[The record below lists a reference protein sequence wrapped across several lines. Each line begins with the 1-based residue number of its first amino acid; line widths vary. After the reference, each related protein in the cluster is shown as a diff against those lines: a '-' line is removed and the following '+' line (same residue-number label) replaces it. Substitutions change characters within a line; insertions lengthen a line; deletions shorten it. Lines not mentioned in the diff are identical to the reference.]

1 MADRASIAASF
12 MQHNRTG
19 KYTDLRLV
27 AKDGTSFDVHKLVC
41 PQLPVLETQAA
52 GGMKVIEFDD
62 TALSVKLMVQWTY
75 GIDDTNLLTKEKSID
90 EATTMD
96 LDHICDHMFLFS
108 ELSTIAQKV
117 RAHASQTRSLG
128 AKPTVPTRRN
138 EPLRISA
145 ALPKN
150 DPPPGPYCHC
160 LSAESDK
167 TLLPCASCG

>member
-27 AKDGTSFDVHKLVC
+27 AKDGTSFDVHKLVVC

-62 TALSVKLMVQWTY
+62 TALSVNLMVQWTY

-117 RAHASQTRSLG
+117 
-128 AKPTVPTRRN
+128 
-138 EPLRISA
+138 
-145 ALPKN
+145 
-150 DPPPGPYCHC
+150 
-160 LSAESDK
+160 
-167 TLLPCASCG
+167 